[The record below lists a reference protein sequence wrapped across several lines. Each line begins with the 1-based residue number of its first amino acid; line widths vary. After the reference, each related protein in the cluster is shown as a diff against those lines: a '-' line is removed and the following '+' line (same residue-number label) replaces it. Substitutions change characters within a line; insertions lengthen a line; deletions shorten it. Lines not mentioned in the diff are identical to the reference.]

1 MLPSEIPQTPVRS
14 ANCANDRARRAGL
27 PRRAV
32 RKTIPAWFVILPF
45 IVALGCNDPY
55 SQRRI
60 ERRWAHFDQTA
71 TDIADR
77 ERDGVRRVREA
88 DETLKK
94 WWERDVEDWERRAPT
109 IGDYFW

>member
-1 MLPSEIPQTPVRS
+1 MHVFNHRNLAQKSNPGGHPP
-14 ANCANDRARRAGL
+14 
-27 PRRAV
+27 
-32 RKTIPAWFVILPF
+32 PALRPGGRVLKCSTRLLLLGAIF
-45 IVALGCNDPY
+45 ALGCEDPY

-60 ERRWAHFDQTA
+60 AMREEHLNQTA

-94 WWERDVEDWERRAPT
+94 WWKRDVEDFERKAPT